1 MRVWSKYSP
10 LKEAFILSS
19 LLWLSHHFTLGYLL
33 VSSLW
38 VVNLINV
45 IRKTSFINDIEKNL
59 LFLTLDIFYV
69 IFSKLPIIKS
79 KRASYILDHFKTREP
94 CI

>member
-38 VVNLINV
+38 FVNLINV
-45 IRKTSFINDIEKNL
+45 IRKTSYIYDNRKKKKNL
-59 LFLTLDIFYV
+59 LFWTLDMFYV
-69 IFSKLPIIKS
+69 MFSKRPTI
-79 KRASYILDHFKTREP
+79 
-94 CI
+94 